1 MQIVGIIITTFHNIH
16 NSVYNLVFT
25 QLLLGLTHTSRIPP
39 DIYNQ
44 NKRPLI
50 IIIIITM
57 IRIIMLYEIGQEC
70 LGHVLWI

>member
-39 DIYNQ
+39 D
-44 NKRPLI
+44 
-50 IIIIITM
+50 
-57 IRIIMLYEIGQEC
+57 MLALYTTKTKD
-70 LGHVLWI
+70 H